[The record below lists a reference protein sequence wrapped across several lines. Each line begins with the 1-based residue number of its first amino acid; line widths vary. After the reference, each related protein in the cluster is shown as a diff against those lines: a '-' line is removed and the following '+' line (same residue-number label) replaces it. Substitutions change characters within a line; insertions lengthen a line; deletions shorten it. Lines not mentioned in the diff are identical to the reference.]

1 MTALLTQIETAM
13 VEKLRLALP
22 GLQVE
27 SYAGQLDDEHAE
39 WLRVLPCAWVTF
51 ERTTKTRRIGR
62 RRVLKAV
69 RFQVLVAQR
78 MLGPEPAA
86 RLGGFGQRGLYD
98 LVESDVQGALID
110 QTLGLPI
117 DSLAPGET
125 RMVIQGYW
133 GNEAAAVMSM
143 AFGTGYIETLADPTA
158 QAAGDLHT
166 VGLSY
171 TLKPGDDQADAA
183 DVVTLATTTP

>member
-1 MTALLTQIETAM
+1 MAALLTQIEQAM
-13 VEKLRLALP
+13 VAKLALALP

-51 ERTTKTRRIGR
+51 ETTTQSKRIGR
-62 RRVLKAV
+62 RRVLKKV

-86 RLGGFGQRGLYD
+86 RLGGFGEKGLYD

-117 DSLAPGET
+117 DSLAPGTT
-125 RMVIQGYW
+125 RMVIQGYF
-133 GNEAAAVMSM
+133 GNEAAAVMSIG
-143 AFGTGYIETLADPTA
+143 FTTGFIETLNDPTA
-158 QAAGDLHT
+158 PAAGELRA

-183 DVVTLATTTP
+183 DVVALTNL